1 LTRHASTVALACL
14 WPLFLALAGAQCSA
28 PAERSAPQVLAS
40 VAAGAER
47 GPGPAVGEPVPLFEL
62 PDQDG
67 RLRSLE
73 SLRGPKGLVLNFNRS
88 VVW

>member
-1 LTRHASTVALACL
+1 MMAEMTPRGLLGVC
-14 WPLFLALAGAQCSA
+14 LALVACSA
-28 PAERSAPQVLAS
+28 PPREARGASPPPLAPAE
-40 VAAGAER
+40 VAAAAD
-47 GPGPAVGEPVPLFEL
+47 PGPRIGEPIPAFEL

-67 RLRSLE
+67 RPHTFE